1 MKKTLMIGIILAII
15 LASSLLII
23 YKQHGFHQEPV
34 ASPQPTNSPSQ
45 QASPS
50 ETQTSPIPSDS
61 EQPAQPTATSTPTVS
76 SPTDTSPQTIVSPTP
91 TAFPQPSVSPQ
102 PAPSTQRV
110 SIPLTLEIFG
120 NAHLDDVI
128 DEVDLRLMERIVS
141 GTADPTR
148 FADANNDGVI
158 NQADIE
164 QIRKIINGTASYL
177 VMLDGN
183 GKKITVT
190 LPVNRIV
197 VEYIQNAELMRV
209 LQLEDKVVGIDFCV
223 NQLRNIY
230 FPNNTNI
237 VSVGQMYTPDYEKIL
252 SLNPDIV
259 LTFSNTP
266 SAIEE
271 KASKLPGVNVV
282 FLGLYYPNVTNP
294 EASQFF
300 QGILK
305 AGYIFN
311 RVPQATEY
319 ANWLLNLT
327 QTIRSK
333 TSVLPESEKH
343 TVLLTN
349 YPYTP
354 STTIRA
360 YTTLDTLGQVCILS
374 GGSNIAK
381 ILPTYLNASSANV
394 DAEWILTQNPEYIF
408 LHTVRYTFS
417 GITYADPA
425 QGLDV
430 NDIDSIK
437 TCLQNW
443 MARPEFASLKAVQNN
458 HVYIIAGDFRNNAM
472 GGVLGAVY
480 LARTLYPGLFTDLNP
495 QQVHQEYITRFMRL
509 NYNLDAEGV
518 FLYPA
523 LRINNDVV
531 GIPNN
536 FA

>member
-1 MKKTLMIGIILAII
+1 M
-15 LASSLLII
+15 
-23 YKQHGFHQEPV
+23 
-34 ASPQPTNSPSQ
+34 
-45 QASPS
+45 
-50 ETQTSPIPSDS
+50 
-61 EQPAQPTATSTPTVS
+61 
-76 SPTDTSPQTIVSPTP
+76 
-91 TAFPQPSVSPQ
+91 
-102 PAPSTQRV
+102 
-110 SIPLTLEIFG
+110 TLEIFG

-128 DEVDLRLMERIVS
+128 DEVDLRLMERIVA
-141 GTADPTR
+141 GTADKTR
-148 FADANNDGVI
+148 FSDANNDGVI

-164 QIRKIINGTASYL
+164 QIRKIINGTASYI

-209 LQLEDKVVGIDFCV
+209 LRLEDKVVGVDFCV
-223 NQLRNIY
+223 NQLKSIY

-259 LTFSNTP
+259 LTFSNSP
-266 SAIEE
+266 SAIDE

-319 ANWLLNLT
+319 VNWLFNLT
-327 QTIRSK
+327 QTLRAK
-333 TSVLPESEKH
+333 TSLLSESDKR

-381 ILPTYLNASSANV
+381 ILPTYLNASSINV
-394 DAEWILTQNPEYIF
+394 DAEWILTQNPDYIF

-430 NDIDSIK
+430 SDINSIK

-458 HVYIIAGDFRNNAM
+458 RVYIIAGDFRNNAM

-480 LARTLYPGLFTDLNP
+480 IARTLYPDLFADLNP
-495 QQVHQEYITRFMRL
+495 QAVHQEYITRFMRI
-509 NYNLDAEGV
+509 NYNLDTDGV
-518 FLYPA
+518 FLYPS
-523 LRINNDVV
+523 LRVNNDVV

-536 FA
+536 AA